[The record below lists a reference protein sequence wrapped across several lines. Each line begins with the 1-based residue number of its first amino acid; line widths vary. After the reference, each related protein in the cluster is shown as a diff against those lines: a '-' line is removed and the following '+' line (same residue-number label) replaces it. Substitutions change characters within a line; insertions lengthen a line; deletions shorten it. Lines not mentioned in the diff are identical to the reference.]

1 MYLSCPILIRIAV
14 WSQSLYIV
22 IPIVLVILGHWS
34 LLLHGLLISAAW
46 IPGTG
51 CVITKT
57 NNNILAATFIYT
69 MAFDFTVLCL
79 TAYKLMFPGTGR
91 SRLVKLIFGDGLIYF
106 MVA

>member
-1 MYLSCPILIRIAV
+1 M
-14 WSQSLYIV
+14 
-22 IPIVLVILGHWS
+22 LVILGHWV

-46 IPGTG
+46 IDGVG

-57 NNNILAATFIYT
+57 NNQVLAATFIYT

-79 TAYKLMFPGTGR
+79 TAYKLIVFPGTGR
-91 SRLVKLIFGDGLIYF
+91 SRLVKLIFGDGLIFF